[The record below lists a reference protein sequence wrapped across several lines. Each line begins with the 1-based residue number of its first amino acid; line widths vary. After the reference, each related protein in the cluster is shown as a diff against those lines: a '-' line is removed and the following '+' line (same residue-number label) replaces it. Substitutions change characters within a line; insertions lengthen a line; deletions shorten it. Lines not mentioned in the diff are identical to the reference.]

1 MKCFFLKKIPLFI
14 AFAIFLNSSENI
26 GSSTVELPPT
36 REQFRES
43 NRLEKGLTNK
53 EKTDLKRSHS
63 AVIDFDGQIA
73 MRHIENLTSFG
84 PRSPEYPRAKLST
97 LSYIRSQ
104 IPPSMSV
111 QLHEFDANG
120 LNGTNLWV
128 SSRVEKK
135 KSNTLIMIGTHWDTR
150 SVADRD
156 TDISQRNMPVL
167 GANDGASGVA
177 VLIEVAKHL
186 HSKPPGV
193 NVDLIFFDL
202 EDLGNIGNNKYAIG
216 SSKFVKENPK
226 YRPTTGIIIDMVCDR
241 DLRIPREYYSSVSA
255 PEVLD
260 RVWESAERQDA
271 KVFKNVRGGAVIDD
285 HIPFLQVGIPVVN
298 LIHFPF
304 PNTWH
309 TTNDTIKFCRS
320 RSLSQVGRVI
330 LDFIYYYD
338 LNQTIR

>member
-1 MKCFFLKKIPLFI
+1 MFFFKKIPLFI

-104 IPPSMSV
+104 IPPSMSI

-320 RSLSQVGRVI
+320 HSLSQVGRVI

>member
-1 MKCFFLKKIPLFI
+1 MFFFKKIPLFI

-260 RVWESAERQDA
+260 RVWDSAERQDA

>member
-1 MKCFFLKKIPLFI
+1 MKCFFFKKIPLFI

-104 IPPSMSV
+104 IPPSMSI

-260 RVWESAERQDA
+260 RVWDSAERQDA

>member
-1 MKCFFLKKIPLFI
+1 MFFFKKIPLFI

-104 IPPSMSV
+104 IPPSMSI

-202 EDLGNIGNNKYAIG
+202 EDLGNIGKNKYAIG

-260 RVWESAERQDA
+260 RVWDSAERQDA

>member
-84 PRSPEYPRAKLST
+84 PRSPEYLRAKLST

>member
-1 MKCFFLKKIPLFI
+1 
-14 AFAIFLNSSENI
+14 
-26 GSSTVELPPT
+26 
-36 REQFRES
+36 
-43 NRLEKGLTNK
+43 
-53 EKTDLKRSHS
+53 
-63 AVIDFDGQIA
+63 
-73 MRHIENLTSFG
+73 
-84 PRSPEYPRAKLST
+84 
-97 LSYIRSQ
+97 
-104 IPPSMSV
+104 MSI

>member
-1 MKCFFLKKIPLFI
+1 MFFFKKIPLFI

-104 IPPSMSV
+104 IPSSMSI

-260 RVWESAERQDA
+260 RVWDSAERQDA

>member
-1 MKCFFLKKIPLFI
+1 MFFFKKIPLFI

-104 IPPSMSV
+104 IPPSMSI

-260 RVWESAERQDA
+260 RVWDSAERQDA

>member
-1 MKCFFLKKIPLFI
+1 MSFFRKIPLFI
-14 AFAIFLNSSENI
+14 AFLIFLNSPENLV
-26 GSSTVELPPT
+26 GSTAELPPT
-36 REQFRES
+36 REQFRGS
-43 NRLEKGLTNK
+43 NRPEKGLTNK
-53 EKTDLKRSHS
+53 EKTYLKRSHS

-84 PRSPEYPRAKLST
+84 PRSPEYPQAKLLT

-104 IPPSMSV
+104 IPPSMSIKV
-111 QLHEFDANG
+111 HEFDANA

-128 SSRVEKK
+128 SRRVEKK
-135 KSNTLIMIGTHWDTR
+135 KSNTLIMLGTHWDTR

-156 TDISQRNMPVL
+156 TDITQRNIPVL

-186 HSKPPGV
+186 HSKPPDV

-202 EDLGNIGNNKYAIG
+202 EDLGNVGNNKYAIG

-226 YRPTTGIIIDMVCDR
+226 YRPTAGIIIDMVCDK
-241 DLRIPREYYSSVSA
+241 DLRIPREYYSSLSA
-255 PEVLD
+255 PEVLA

-271 KVFKNVRGGAVIDD
+271 EVFKNVIGGAIIDD

-304 PNTWH
+304 PKTWH
-309 TTNDTIKFCRS
+309 TTEDTIKFCRS

-330 LDFIYYYD
+330 LDFIYHYD
-338 LNQTIR
+338 VNQTIR

>member
-1 MKCFFLKKIPLFI
+1 MFFFKKIPLFI

-104 IPPSMSV
+104 IPPSMSI

-260 RVWESAERQDA
+260 RVWDSAERQDA
-271 KVFKNVRGGAVIDD
+271 KVFKNVRGGAIIDD

>member
-104 IPPSMSV
+104 IPPSMSI

>member
-1 MKCFFLKKIPLFI
+1 MFFFLRKISLFI
-14 AFAIFLNSSENI
+14 AFSIFLNSSDNLV
-26 GSSTVELPPT
+26 GSTAELPPT
-36 REQFRES
+36 KKQFRE
-43 NRLEKGLTNK
+43 RTPLDKGHTNK
-53 EKTDLKRSHS
+53 DKTDLKRSLS

-84 PRSPEYPRAKLST
+84 PRSPEHPQAKLLT

-104 IPPSMSV
+104 IPPSMSI
-111 QLHEFDANG
+111 QLHEFDANA

-135 KSNTLIMIGTHWDTR
+135 NSNTLIMIGTHWDTR
-150 SVADRD
+150 SIADQE
-156 TDISQRNMPVL
+156 TDITQRNMPVL

-186 HSKPPGV
+186 HSKPPSV

-202 EDLGNIGNNKYAIG
+202 EDLGNVGNNKYAIG

-226 YRPTTGIIIDMVCDR
+226 YRPTAGIIIDMVCDR
-241 DLRIPREYYSSVSA
+241 DLRIPREYYSSISA

-260 RVWESAERQDA
+260 RVWKSAERQDA
-271 KVFKNVRGGAVIDD
+271 KVFKNVRGGAIIDD

-309 TTNDTIKFCRS
+309 TTEDTIKFCRS

-330 LDFIYYYD
+330 LDFIYHYD
-338 LNQTIR
+338 VN